1 MKVGILG
8 SGNVAKVLAA
18 GFIAHAHEVMVGT
31 RTPAKLADWAKQ
43 NQKSQLGTFAEAGK
57 FGELLVLAVKGSAA
71 QDVLR
76 AVNTTNLAD
85 KTVIDVTN
93 PIADVQPT

>member
-57 FGELLVLAVKGSAA
+57 FGEWQS
-71 QDVLR
+71 
-76 AVNTTNLAD
+76 
-85 KTVIDVTN
+85 
-93 PIADVQPT
+93 IAI